1 MHNMYEKNGHKNM
14 NLHKCRNK
22 NRICLSK
29 RKNDKIDKKRKEIKE
44 NPKTVRKPKYNKE
57 K

>member
-1 MHNMYEKNGHKNM
+1 MYEKNGHKNM